1 MYDLLNRC
9 GLQLDRHNSMC
20 CPLHREKTPS
30 FKVYKDGSRFKCF
43 GCGIGGDVIT
53 FAMRYYSLSYGQAIL
68 RLASEFGLP
77 IAGTRPPT
85 AQDRIRAAE
94 ERRARKREAEERNR
108 EYDRLF
114 DAYLLACDEFIR
126 LEGNLIRYKP
136 RQIIGVPDDDSEL
149 SRAYDETVEKQ
160 YVEAVQEQ
168 LPLNDLYCEAI
179 QKLSYQSY
187 KCDML
192 QSALKNHVKR
202 SDERAST
209 EEKAI
214 EWDGIIQ

>member
-1 MYDLLNRC
+1 MYDVLDRC

-43 GCGIGGDVIT
+43 GCGAGGDVIT

-68 RLASEFGLP
+68 RLASEFNLSITG
-77 IAGTRPPT
+77 ARQPT

-94 ERRARKREAEERNR
+94 ERRARKQAAEERER

-114 DAYLLACDEFIR
+114 DEYSSACDEFTR
-126 LEGNLIRYKP
+126 LEGNLIMYKP
-136 RQIIGVPDDDSEL
+136 KT
-149 SRAYDETVEKQ
+149 ADE
-160 YVEAVQEQ
+160 
-168 LPLNDLYCEAI
+168 PINDLYCEAVH
-179 QKLSYQSY
+179 KLPYQRY

-192 QSALKNHVKR
+192 QIALQNL
-202 SDERAST
+202 SERGC
-209 EEKAI
+209 EK
-214 EWDGIIQ
+214 

>member
-1 MYDLLNRC
+1 MYDVLNRC

-77 IAGTRPPT
+77 IAGARPPT
-85 AQDRIRAAE
+85 AQDRIRAIE
-94 ERRARKREAEERNR
+94 ERRARKREAEERKR

-114 DAYLLACDEFIR
+114 DAYYHAHDELLRMEYNF
-126 LEGNLIRYKP
+126 ENYKP
-136 RQIIGVPDDDSEL
+136 D
-149 SRAYDETVEKQ
+149 TV
-160 YVEAVQEQ
+160 VGFDNA
-168 LPLNDLYCEAI
+168 LINDLYCEAAI
-179 QKLSYQSY
+179 WLPYWEY
-187 KCDML
+187 EY
-192 QSALKNHVKR
+192 
-202 SDERAST
+202 ERAKNAY
-209 EEKAI
+209 EDFEI
-214 EWDGIIQ
+214 RG

>member
-1 MYDLLNRC
+1 MNNSDIIKQSITMYDVLDRC
-9 GLQLDRHNSMC
+9 GLQLNRHNSMC

-77 IAGTRPPT
+77 IAGARPPT
-85 AQDRIRAAE
+85 AAERIKAAE
-94 ERRARKREAEERNR
+94 ERRARKREAEEQKR
-108 EYDRLF
+108 EYDCLF
-114 DAYLLACDEFIR
+114 DAYSLACDEFTR
-126 LEGNLIRYKP
+126 LEDNLIMYKP
-136 RQIIGVPDDDSEL
+136 KLIIGVPDDDSEL

-168 LPLNDLYCEAI
+168 LPLNDLYCEAVH
-179 QKLSYQSY
+179 KLPYQRY

-192 QSALKNHVKR
+192 QIALQNHN
-202 SDERAST
+202 ER
-209 EEKAI
+209 
-214 EWDGIIQ
+214 G

>member
-1 MYDLLNRC
+1 MYNVNKNTSGKMIKKHLSMYDVLDRC
-9 GLQLDRHNSMC
+9 GLSLNRHNAMC

-77 IAGTRPPT
+77 ITGARQPT
-85 AQDRIRAAE
+85 TQERVRAAE
-94 ERRARKREAEERNR
+94 ERRAKKREAEERKR

-114 DAYLLACDEFIR
+114 DAYSSACDEFIR
-126 LEGNLIRYKP
+126 LVGNLMMYKP
-136 RQIIGVPDDDSEL
+136 KTATEPFNE
-149 SRAYDETVEKQ
+149 
-160 YVEAVQEQ
+160 
-168 LPLNDLYCEAI
+168 LYCEAVH
-179 QKLSYQSY
+179 KLPYQRY

-192 QSALKNHVKR
+192 QIALEDFKIR
-202 SDERAST
+202 
-209 EEKAI
+209 
-214 EWDGIIQ
+214 G